1 MLMHRRHDDPP
12 ALGDWVWD
20 ETRQTLAIFDVRED
34 LFGMLSGEWTLA
46 AFGHLLDGLSAK
58 RVRQAFKAGDQH
70 CVLDLQIADGRR
82 FQMIGGRTDEAQM
95 RGVLI
100 GAPDSSNDEHDDDD
114 RPGPE
119 LLPVYQPIICLKT
132 GAIAGFEAL
141 ARWPSNDD
149 VNHEQFDDTALAAN
163 MLIHAS
169 DALAIWRK
177 IDAARDVFVQV
188 NLTSRDLEDSH
199 LAPLVSALMS
209 GHGFEAGALRLELTE
224 QAALR
229 DATRA
234 IEVAKSLQDA
244 GAALVLDDFGSGH
257 SSFMWLAQ
265 LPAFSLKVDA
275 DLISQIEM
283 PRMRIIL
290 EAITLLAKRLGMK
303 ITAEGVED
311 IALLTTLRE
320 MNFDMAQGFALGRP
334 VSFEETL
341 ALF

>member
-1 MLMHRRHDDPP
+1 MHRRHDDPP

-20 ETRQTLAIFDVRED
+20 EARQTLTIFDVRED

-46 AFGHLLDGLSAK
+46 AFGHLSDGLSAK
-58 RVRQAFKAGDQH
+58 RVRRAFQIGDQH

-82 FQMIGGRTDEAQM
+82 FQMIGGRTEEAQM

-100 GAPDSSNDEHDDDD
+100 GAPDSYNDERDYDH
-114 RPGPE
+114 PGPE

-141 ARWPSNDD
+141 ARWPSNNDT
-149 VNHEQFDDTALAAN
+149 NHEQFDDTALAAN

-169 DALAIWRK
+169 DALAKWRK
-177 IDAARDVFVQV
+177 LDAASHVFVQV
-188 NLTSRDLEDSH
+188 NLTSRDLEDAH

-229 DATRA
+229 DASRA
-234 IEVAKSLQDA
+234 IEVAKALQDA

-265 LPAFSLKVDA
+265 LPAYSLKVDA
-275 DLISQIEM
+275 ELISQIDT
-283 PRMRIIL
+283 PRMRVIL

-303 ITAEGVED
+303 TTAEGVED
-311 IALLTTLRE
+311 RAMLTTLRE

-334 VSFEETL
+334 VAFEDTL

>member
-20 ETRQTLAIFDVRED
+20 EARQTLTIFDVRED

-58 RVRQAFKAGDQH
+58 RVQQSFKVGDDH

-82 FQMIGGRTDEAQM
+82 FQMIGGRADEAQM

-100 GAPDSSNDEHDDDD
+100 GAPSSYTDERDDDH
-114 RPGPE
+114 PGPE

-141 ARWPSNDD
+141 ARWPSSD

-169 DALAIWRK
+169 DALAKWRK

-188 NLTSRDLEDSH
+188 NLTSRDLENAH
-199 LAPLVSALMS
+199 LAPLVSALIS
-209 GHGFEAGALRLELTE
+209 GHGLEAGALRLELTE

-229 DATRA
+229 DASRA
-234 IEVAKSLQDA
+234 IEVAKALQDA

-275 DLISQIEM
+275 ELISQIDE

-290 EAITLLAKRLGMK
+290 GAITLLAKRLGMK
-303 ITAEGVED
+303 TTAEGVED
-311 IALLTTLRE
+311 TALLTTLRE

-334 VSFEETL
+334 VRFEETL
-341 ALF
+341 GLF